1 MADRQLFVNLPIR
14 DLARSTAF
22 FTALGFAFDPQFA
35 SDDGACLV
43 ISPAARVMLVTERVF
58 KTLTE
63 RGVCDTS
70 THVEVLVTVSCESRA
85 EVDQL
90 VKLAAAHGGKAAG
103 EAQDHG
109 FMYDWGFYDPDG
121 HGWGVAWMNPTAAP
135 T

>member
-1 MADRQLFVNLPIR
+1 MADRKLFVNLPIR
-14 DLARSTAF
+14 DLERSKAF
-22 FTALGFAFDPQFA
+22 FSALGFTFDPQF
-35 SDDGACLV
+35 SGEGGACLV
-43 ISPAARVMLVTERVF
+43 ISAEARVMLVTEAVF

-63 RGVCDTS
+63 RDVCDTR

-90 VKLAAAHGGKAAG
+90 VKLAASHGGKAAG

-121 HGWGVAWMNPTAAP
+121 HGWGVAWMNPSAAQ

>member
-1 MADRQLFVNLPIR
+1 MADRKLFVNLPIR
-14 DLARSTAF
+14 DLARSKAF
-22 FTALGFAFDPQFA
+22 FSALGFTFDPQFS
-35 SDDGACLV
+35 SDAGACLV
-43 ISPAARVMLVTERVF
+43 ISAEARVMLVTEAVF

-63 RGVCDTS
+63 RDVCDTR

-90 VKLAAAHGGKAAG
+90 VNLAAGHGGKAAG

-121 HGWGVAWMNPTAAP
+121 HGWGVAWMNPTA
-135 T
+135 TQT

>member
-1 MADRQLFVNLPIR
+1 MADRKLFVNLPIR
-14 DLARSTAF
+14 DLERSKAF
-22 FTALGFAFDPQFA
+22 FSALGFTFDPQF
-35 SDDGACLV
+35 SGEGGACLV
-43 ISPAARVMLVTERVF
+43 ISAEARVMLVTEAIF

-63 RGVCDTS
+63 RDVCDTR

-90 VKLAAAHGGKAAG
+90 VNLAASHGGKAAG

-121 HGWGVAWMNPTAAP
+121 HGRGVAWMNPTAGQ

>member
-1 MADRQLFVNLPIR
+1 MADRKLFVSFPIR
-14 DLARSTAF
+14 DLERSKAF
-22 FTALGFAFDPQFA
+22 FSTLGFTFDPQF
-35 SDDGACLV
+35 SGDGGACLV
-43 ISPAARVMLVTERVF
+43 INAEARVMLVTETIF

-63 RGVCDTS
+63 RDVCDTR

-90 VKLAAAHGGKAAG
+90 VNLAASHGGKAAG
-103 EAQDHG
+103 AAQDHG

-121 HGWGVAWMNPTAAP
+121 HGWGVTWMNPAAGP